1 MKQNYPNPF
10 NPITLIQFDIPKSG
24 MVKLYIFD
32 VTGRMIDVLVNEE
45 LSVGTYEYSFNAG
58 ELPSGVY
65 FYKLE
70 SDGQKITKKMV
81 LNK

>member
-1 MKQNYPNPF
+1 
-10 NPITLIQFDIPKSG
+10 

-70 SDGQKITKKMV
+70 SDG
-81 LNK
+81 